1 MKRRN
6 NKSGRRGRKAGAFLI
21 IIGLLCMA
29 AAGGIVVY
37 NIWDSYRAGE
47 ESARIE
53 DALVE
58 KIAANME
65 NPEFPSDPAPDMTPD
80 AGPAP
85 GADLTPAPVTEEISA
100 GEDLLKTV
108 PLKNPEETPYKDMPT
123 EDVEGY
129 RYIGFLEIPSISLS
143 LPVMED
149 WDYNRLKVSPCRY
162 SGSYYTDDL
171 VICAHNYYRHFT
183 PVKDSLGMGED
194 VYFTNVMGE
203 SIHYKTVNKETV
215 QPMDINAMVS
225 NYRNSTVSSNEWDL
239 TLFTCNIGGQT
250 RAAIRCRRVQP

>member
-1 MKRRN
+1 MGSNSQFCYFRAVKFLVV
-6 NKSGRRGRKAGAFLI
+6 AILFLI
-21 IIGLLCMA
+21 LGVESSFARVVEDSRNRFVLDDVVMESSAHACNSPEDHGEVFLPENA
-29 AAGGIVVY
+29 AYLDG
-37 NIWDSYRAGE
+37 NSMPFRHYRV
-47 ESARIE
+47 
-53 DALVE
+53 AL
-58 KIAANME
+58 
-65 NPEFPSDPAPDMTPD
+65 PSNQKPQVSVIDQ
-80 AGPAP
+80 
-85 GADLTPAPVTEEISA
+85 
-100 GEDLLKTV
+100 KTV

-239 TLFTCNIGGQT
+239 TLFTCNLGGQT